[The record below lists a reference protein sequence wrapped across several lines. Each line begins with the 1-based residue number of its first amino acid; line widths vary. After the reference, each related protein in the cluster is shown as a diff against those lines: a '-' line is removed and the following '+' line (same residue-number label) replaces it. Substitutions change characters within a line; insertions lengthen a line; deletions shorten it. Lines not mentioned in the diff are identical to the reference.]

1 MSSTVVAIARE
12 RGTRQEVARTLRTAP
27 ASSLVS
33 LGAMTKYRVG
43 QAAQLLGVSVD
54 TLRRWA
60 SAGRIA
66 QSVGAD
72 GRRYYEGTDLATLA
86 VEIAAEVVPHQPRA
100 QSARNRFVG
109 IVTRVVKDKVVAQV
123 EIQAGP
129 HRFVSLITR
138 EAADELK
145 LAPGVVVDAVVK
157 ATNVG
162 VEIPDQF

>member
-1 MSSTVVAIARE
+1 MA
-12 RGTRQEVARTLRTAP
+12 
-27 ASSLVS
+27 
-33 LGAMTKYRVG
+33 KYRVG
-43 QAAQLLGVSVD
+43 QAAELLGVSVD

-60 SAGRIA
+60 AAGRIEVTIA
-66 QSVGAD
+66 SD
-72 GRRYYEGTDLATLA
+72 GRRFYEGADLAKLA
-86 VEIAAEVVPHQPRA
+86 VEIAGDKSPDQPRA

-162 VEIPDQF
+162 VEIPLQF

>member
-1 MSSTVVAIARE
+1 VANYR
-12 RGTRQEVARTLRTAP
+12 
-27 ASSLVS
+27 AS
-33 LGAMTKYRVG
+33 
-43 QAAQLLGVSVD
+43 QAAELLGVSAD
-54 TLRRWA
+54 TIRRWA
-60 SAGRIA
+60 ASGRIA
-66 QSVGAD
+66 SSTGPD
-72 GRRYYEGTDLATLA
+72 GRTTYDGVQLAQFA
-86 VEIAAEVVPHQPRA
+86 VELAGEKTPEQPRA

-162 VEIPDQF
+162 VEIPSQF

>member
-1 MSSTVVAIARE
+1 
-12 RGTRQEVARTLRTAP
+12 
-27 ASSLVS
+27 
-33 LGAMTKYRVG
+33 MTQYRIG
-43 QAAQLLGVSVD
+43 QAATLLGVSVD

-60 SAGRIA
+60 LAGRVD
-66 QSVGAD
+66 STVGD
-72 GRRYYEGTDLATLA
+72 DDRRYFDGEALAALATSLA
-86 VEIAAEVVPHQPRA
+86 GEVTTTAPRA

-109 IVTRVVKDKVVAQV
+109 LVTKVTKDTVVAQV

-138 EAADELK
+138 EAADELQ

-162 VEIPDQF
+162 VEIPAQF

>member
-1 MSSTVVAIARE
+1 MA
-12 RGTRQEVARTLRTAP
+12 
-27 ASSLVS
+27 
-33 LGAMTKYRVG
+33 KYRVG
-43 QAAQLLGVSVD
+43 QAAELLGVSVD
-54 TLRRWA
+54 TLRRWS
-60 SAGRIA
+60 SAGRVA
-66 QSVGAD
+66 ASVGSD
-72 GRRYYEGTDLATLA
+72 GRRYYDGADLATLA
-86 VEIAAEVVPHQPRA
+86 VEMAGDVPARAARA

-109 IVTRVVKDKVVAQV
+109 IVTKVVKDKVVAQV

-162 VEIPDQF
+162 VEIPVQF

>member
-1 MSSTVVAIARE
+1 MA
-12 RGTRQEVARTLRTAP
+12 Q
-27 ASSLVS
+27 
-33 LGAMTKYRVG
+33 YRIG
-43 QAAQLLGVSVD
+43 QAAELLGVSVD

-60 SAGRIA
+60 AAGRIDVT
-66 QSVGAD
+66 VGSD
-72 GRRYYEGTDLATLA
+72 GRRHFDGGDLARLA
-86 VEIAAEVVPHQPRA
+86 VEIAGDQTPSQPRA

-145 LAPGVVVDAVVK
+145 LVPGVVVDAVVK

-162 VEIPDQF
+162 VEIPSQF

>member
-1 MSSTVVAIARE
+1 
-12 RGTRQEVARTLRTAP
+12 
-27 ASSLVS
+27 
-33 LGAMTKYRVG
+33 MTTYRVA
-43 QAAQLLGVSVD
+43 QAAELLGVSDD

-60 SAGRIA
+60 SSGRVAATI
-66 QSVGAD
+66 GAD
-72 GRRYYEGTDLATLA
+72 GRRRFDGEELARLSLELA
-86 VEIAAEVVPHQPRA
+86 GERAPDQPRA

-138 EAADELK
+138 EAADELQ
-145 LAPGVVVDAVVK
+145 LAPGVAVDAVVK

-162 VEIPDQF
+162 VELPSRF